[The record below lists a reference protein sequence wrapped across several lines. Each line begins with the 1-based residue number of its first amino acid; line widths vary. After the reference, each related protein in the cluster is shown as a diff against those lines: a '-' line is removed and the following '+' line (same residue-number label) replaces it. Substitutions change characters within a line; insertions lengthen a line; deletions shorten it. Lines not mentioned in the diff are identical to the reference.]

1 MRIIPLLLG
10 LSAFACEVPE
20 APDAGRPV
28 TDAGTRDA
36 GLDAGNLCE
45 APTGSFIACTTECGL
60 CTAEVSGYP
69 LYVLQHPRCARDL
82 FCSLP
87 TRRAAEQ
94 LRGPHS

>member
-45 APTGSFIACTTECGL
+45 APSLHT
-60 CTAEVSGYP
+60 
-69 LYVLQHPRCARDL
+69 HPAAAR
-82 FCSLP
+82 
-87 TRRAAEQ
+87 AGGE
-94 LRGPHS
+94 